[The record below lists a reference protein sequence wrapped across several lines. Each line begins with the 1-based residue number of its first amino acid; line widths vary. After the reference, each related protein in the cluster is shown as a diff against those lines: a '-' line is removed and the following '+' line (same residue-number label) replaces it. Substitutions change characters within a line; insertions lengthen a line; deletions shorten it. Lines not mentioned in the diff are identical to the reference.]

1 MGLNKASDFQAAYVA
16 FIEQLAKDPKTPRF
30 GGAKITS
37 PSPSL
42 INFTLTQSTYKPH
55 LVSFRRGPGGQV
67 DPGADGVAPAV
78 SASRQEGLHPA
89 LHAQE
94 RQPAQ
99 RPAQVL
105 AEVCWFWLFV

>member
-37 PSPSL
+37 PSPLSL
-42 INFTLTQSTYKPH
+42 SLVSSSLTSRHTINPH
-55 LVSFRRGPGGQV
+55 LVFFRRGPGGQV

-99 RPAQVL
+99 RPAQAL
-105 AEVCWFWLFV
+105 EVCPS